1 MTPGKRLMD
10 IVLALILVAIL
21 FVPTLVVAL
30 AVLVSDGRPLLYPSK
45 RMKAPGKSFTLW
57 KFRTMTNTARDA
69 SVSGAYKQS
78 RITPIG
84 RVLRRKRLDELPQLW
99 NILRGDMSFVGP
111 RPPLPRFVRLC
122 PDTYAEVLKNRPG
135 VTGLAT
141 LIYHRHEETLLSRCH
156 SQSETDAIYLRQ
168 CVPAKAKIDL
178 IWARNR
184 SLCYDT
190 VLILQTVR
198 RVFASGKN

>member
-10 IVLALILVAIL
+10 IVLALVLVVL
-21 FVPTLVVAL
+21 LCVPAALVAL
-30 AVLVSDGRPLLYPSK
+30 AVLAQDGRPVLYPSK
-45 RMKAPGKSFTLW
+45 GMKAPGQSFTLW
-57 KFRTMTNTARDA
+57 KFRTMSNAARDA

-78 RITPIG
+78 RITATG
-84 RVLRRKRLDELPQLW
+84 RFLRQKRLDELPQLW

-122 PDTYAEVLKNRPG
+122 PEIYREVLKNRPG

-141 LIYHRHEETLLSRCH
+141 LVFHKREERLLGQCH
-156 SQSETDAIYLRQ
+156 TQEETDAVYIRR

-184 SLCYDT
+184 SLCYDMA
-190 VLILQTVR
+190 LIAATVR
-198 RVFASGKN
+198 RVFASGR

>member
-10 IVLALILVAIL
+10 IVLALVLAAVL
-21 FVPTLVVAL
+21 CVPTAIVAL
-30 AVLVSDGRPLLYPSK
+30 IVLVRDGRPILYPSK
-45 RMKAPGKSFTLW
+45 RMKAPGQSFTLW
-57 KFRTMTNTARDA
+57 KFRTMATADRDA

-78 RITPIG
+78 RITATG
-84 RVLRRKRLDELPQLW
+84 RVLRRTRLDELPQLW

-122 PDTYAEVLKNRPG
+122 PEIYAEVLKNRPG

-141 LIYHRHEETLLSRCH
+141 LVFHKREERLLAQCH
-156 SQSETDAIYLRQ
+156 TQSETDAVYLRR

-184 SLCYDT
+184 T
-190 VLILQTVR
+190 VCFDLILILATVR
-198 RVFASGKN
+198 RVFAFRG